1 MLQNADI
8 LLETVA
14 VYSVRESGHC
24 CYRTDA
30 IMIQHGMPAVH
41 LFASRLDVVIHA
53 YLITTVQIYTAHSV
67 MLQENIVNQ
76 VVSLVSFILGFV
88 CNNILSAVIAVI
100 SLSHFHQF
108 EAFILQIRSIEHDVD
123 HDVTVTNYFFE

>member
-1 MLQNADI
+1 M
-8 LLETVA
+8 T
-14 VYSVRESGHC
+14 
-24 CYRTDA
+24 
-30 IMIQHGMPAVH
+30 QHGMLAVH
-41 LFASRLDVVIHA
+41 LFASRLGVVSHA
-53 YLITTVQIYTAHSV
+53 YLIQIVPIYTAHSV

-108 EAFILQIRSIEHDVD
+108 EAFILHIRLMEHDVD
-123 HDVTVTNYFFE
+123 HDVTVTHYFFE